1 MNTNK
6 LNELMYAWLPETAF
20 LAFSIRLIVLGASV
34 GDSISLLVI
43 AALISYKKWMA
54 KSALGDYETLKEEI
68 ATLRDSINGLKV
80 DKAFSQQSKKTQVA
94 PSDDKQEKKQRLFF

>member
-6 LNELMYAWLPETAF
+6 LNELMYALLPETAF

-43 AALISYKKWMA
+43 AGLIAYKKWMA
-54 KSALGDYETLKEEI
+54 KSKMQDYELLKEEI
-68 ATLRDSINGLKV
+68 ATLRDGINVLKV
-80 DKAFSQQSKKTQVA
+80 DKAFSQQKKAAPLIPNEQKTTQ
-94 PSDDKQEKKQRLFF
+94 RFF